1 MILEALT
8 ISLGLSTHIGFDEEY
23 HSVHPHIRYTNE
35 KFITGAYY
43 NSLEN
48 LSVYAG
54 VRTEKN
60 NFGFEAAL
68 VTGYNNGSFI
78 PYIRGTYDIGK
89 MQMFIAPGVES
100 KDIGVV
106 LGIEITLK

>member
-8 ISLGLSTHIGFDEEY
+8 ISLGLSTHIGFDEKY
-23 HSVHPHIRYTNE
+23 NSVHPHIRYTHE

-54 VRTEKN
+54 ARHEYN
-60 NFGFEAAL
+60 NFGIEAAL
-68 VTGYNNGSFI
+68 VTGYNNGSLT
-78 PYIRGTYDIGK
+78 PYVRGTYDVGK
-89 MQMFIAPGVES
+89 MRMFIAPGIES

-106 LGIEITLK
+106 LGIEVTLK

>member
-8 ISLGLSTHIGFDEEY
+8 ISLGLSTHIGFDEKY
-23 HSVHPHIRYTNE
+23 NSFHPHIRYTNE
-35 KFITGAYY
+35 KIITGAYY

-54 VRTEKN
+54 YRQEKD
-60 NFGFEAAL
+60 NFGFEAAI
-68 VTGYNNGSFI
+68 VTGYNNGSLT

-89 MQMFIAPGVES
+89 MRMFVAPGIES

-106 LGIEITLK
+106 LGIEFQLK

>member
-8 ISLGLSTHIGFDEEY
+8 ISLGLSTHVGFDEEY
-23 HSVHPHIRYTNE
+23 NTFHPHIRYTNE

-60 NFGFEAAL
+60 NFGLEAAL
-68 VTGYNNGSFI
+68 VTGYNNGALT
-78 PYIRGTYDIGK
+78 PYIRGTYDVGK
-89 MQMFIAPGVES
+89 MRMFIAPGIES

-106 LGIEITLK
+106 LGIEVTLK

>member
-8 ISLGLSTHIGFDEEY
+8 ISLGLSSHIGFDEKY
-23 HSVHPHIRYTNE
+23 NSVHPHIRYTHE

-54 VRTEKN
+54 HRQEIN

-68 VTGYNNGSFI
+68 VSGYNNRSLT
-78 PYIRGTYDIGK
+78 PYIRGTYDVGK
-89 MQMFIAPGVES
+89 MRMFIAPGIES

-106 LGIEITLK
+106 FGLEITLK

>member
-23 HSVHPHIRYTNE
+23 NTFHPHIRYTNE
-35 KFITGAYY
+35 KIITGAYY

-48 LSVYAG
+48 LSVYTG

-60 NFGFEAAL
+60 NFGLEAAL
-68 VTGYNNGSFI
+68 VTGYNKSLT
-78 PYIRGTYDIGK
+78 PYIRATYDLK
-89 MQMFIAPGVES
+89 NMRMFIAPGVEN
-100 KDIGVV
+100 KDIGAVI
-106 LGIEITLK
+106 GIEFQLK

>member
-8 ISLGLSTHIGFDEEY
+8 ISLGLSSHIGFDEKY
-23 HSVHPHIRYTNE
+23 NAFHPHLRYQHE

-43 NSLEN
+43 NSVEN

-54 VRTEKN
+54 YRQEKDKL
-60 NFGFEAAL
+60 GLEAAI
-68 VTGYNNGSFI
+68 VTGYNNGSLT

-89 MQMFIAPGVES
+89 MRMFIAPGIES

-106 LGIEITLK
+106 LGVEITLK

>member
-8 ISLGLSTHIGFDEEY
+8 LSLGVSIHTGFDEKY
-23 HSVHPHIRYTNE
+23 NAFHPHIRYTNE

-60 NFGFEAAL
+60 NFGLEAAL
-68 VTGYNNGSFI
+68 ATGYNNGSFI

-89 MQMFIAPGVES
+89 IRMFIAPGVES

>member
-8 ISLGLSTHIGFDEEY
+8 ISLGLSTHIGFEGTY
-23 HSVHPHIRYTNE
+23 NSFHPHLRYTHE
-35 KFITGAYY
+35 KFVTGAYY

-54 VRTEKN
+54 ARQEIN
-60 NFGFEAAL
+60 NFGIEAAL
-68 VTGYNNGSFI
+68 VTGYNTEVLT
-78 PYIRGTYDIGK
+78 PYLRGTYDVGK
-89 MQMFIAPGVES
+89 TRMFIAPGIES

-106 LGIEITLK
+106 FGLEITLK

>member
-23 HSVHPHIRYTNE
+23 NTFHPHIRYTNE

-43 NSLEN
+43 NSVEN

-54 VRTEKN
+54 YRQEKD
-60 NFGFEAAL
+60 NFGFEAAI
-68 VTGYNNGSFI
+68 VTGYNNGSLT

-89 MQMFIAPGVES
+89 MRMFVAPGIES

-106 LGIEITLK
+106 FGIEVTLK